1 MKKSNLKKFQKGSET
16 YLLVVVAR
24 FAYLFGVLAL
34 IYGFFM
40 SPISMA
46 PNIVIMAILLIG
58 SGVYLGKIY
67 KKKSKKYFISS

>member
-1 MKKSNLKKFQKGSET
+1 MKINMKKLQKGSET
-16 YLLVVVAR
+16 WFIGVVAR

-40 SPISMA
+40 SPIFMA

-67 KKKSKKYFISS
+67 KKKSKKSLWW

>member
-1 MKKSNLKKFQKGSET
+1 MKINMKKLQKGSET
-16 YLLVVVAR
+16 WFIGVVAR
-24 FAYLFGVLAL
+24 FAYMFGVLAL

-40 SPISMA
+40 SPIFMA

-67 KKKSKKYFISS
+67 KKKSKKSLWW